1 MQPSVPKV
9 NISPFRKNFLPVV
22 LYAVLLEKYYMKKL
36 LLALLAMSLVIV
48 GNAQEDTS
56 LVNRI
61 NAMLSF
67 TQVKDLEKV
76 MDYTYPKLFT
86 IVPKETMIAAM
97 KSAFE
102 SQDFIIELD
111 SIKILK
117 IFPIFKINDTS
128 YVKVRHTML
137 MKMKYT
143 EPYDSAQKEQKE
155 LMVSLMSQK
164 FGKGNVRFDPAA
176 NSVNIFMTPDMVGIK
191 DNKSKWT
198 FANLNEDQPQMLNML
213 FGKQVLDKL
222 KEYK

>member
-1 MQPSVPKV
+1 
-9 NISPFRKNFLPVV
+9 
-22 LYAVLLEKYYMKKL
+22 MKKL
-36 LLALLAMSLVIV
+36 FLALLVNGLVV
-48 GNAQEDTS
+48 FANAQDDTS

-76 MDYTYPKLFT
+76 VEYTYPKLFT
-86 IVPKETMIAAM
+86 IVPKESLIAAM
-97 KSAFE
+97 KTAFE
-102 SQDFIIELD
+102 SEDFIIELD

-137 MKMKYT
+137 MKIKYI
-143 EPYDSAQKEQKE
+143 EPYDSLQKE
-155 LMVSLMSQK
+155 LKEYMVSFMSQK
-164 FGKGNVRFDPAA
+164 YGEGNVRFDPVA
-176 NSVNIFMTPDMVGIK
+176 NSMNIFMTPDMVGIK
-191 DNKSKWT
+191 HNASKWT
-198 FANLNEDQPQMLNML
+198 FVNLNEDKPQMLDML

>member
-1 MQPSVPKV
+1 MQPSVAKV
-9 NISPFRKNFLPVV
+9 NISPFRKNFLPIV
-22 LYAVLLEKYYMKKL
+22 LYAVLLEKYYMKRL
-36 LLALLAMSLVIV
+36 FLALLVNCLAVI

-56 LVNRI
+56 LVNRL

-67 TQVKDLEKV
+67 TQAKDLDKV

-86 IVPKETMIAAM
+86 IVPKETMIATM
-97 KSAFE
+97 KIAFDSE
-102 SQDFIIELD
+102 VFIIELD

-143 EPYDSAQKEQKE
+143 EPYDSTQKEQKE
-155 LMVSLMSQK
+155 YMVSFMSK
-164 FGKGNVRFDPAA
+164 KYGEGNVRFDPVA
-176 NSVNIFMTPDMVGIK
+176 NSVNIFMTPDIVGIK
-191 DNKSKWT
+191 DRTSKWT
-198 FANLNEDQPQMLNML
+198 FVNLNEDNPQMLNML

-222 KEYK
+222 KNYK